1 MRVLHTSDWH
11 LGKHLEGFSRLE
23 EQRHFLNELYEICDE
38 KSVDVVIIAGDIY
51 DTSNP
56 PAQAEKLYYEAIKK
70 ISKNGKRP
78 VFAIAG
84 NHDNPDRI
92 QAAWPLASEQAILLA
107 GHPKMDGYEGTF
119 GDYEIKWL
127 GDNVYALKIKSET
140 LKVGLLPYP
149 SERRLGEV
157 LSESDDE
164 KLRQASYSKR
174 LEYIF
179 DGMDTHFSEDAFN
192 IAVSHIFVMGGQTTE
207 SERPI
212 QIGGTLVVDPHH
224 LPKKADY
231 IALGHLHRPQSVKHS
246 EKPALYSGAPLQYS
260 RSEIAYSKSVH
271 ILEKDMETGLVDM
284 EEVLL
289 SLPKPIEV
297 WKCSGIDEAI
307 KTCEDNK
314 DRTVWVYLEIT
325 TDEVLA
331 QSDIKTL
338 KEIKPDLLSIMPIM
352 DKKEDVLSERRPE
365 EKGFENLFTEYYEH
379 TRGAKPSEA
388 LQSLL
393 GSILNDEV
401 DHETDQ
407 TEDQWIEQLY
417 RDTDN

>member
-1 MRVLHTSDWH
+1 MKLLHTSDWH

-23 EQRHFLNELYEICDE
+23 EQRLFLDELCQICED
-38 KSVDVVIIAGDIY
+38 KKVDVVIIAGDVY

-56 PAQAEKLYYEAIKK
+56 PAQAEKLYYESLKR
-70 ISKNGKRP
+70 ISNKGKRP

-107 GHPKMDGYEGTF
+107 GHPKMDGYEGPF
-119 GDYEIKWL
+119 GEHSITWL
-127 GDNVYALKIKSET
+127 GNNVYKLQIGDET

-157 LSESDDE
+157 LSISDDE
-164 KLRQASYSKR
+164 VLRQASYSER
-174 LEYIF
+174 LKHIF
-179 DGMDTHFSEDAFN
+179 QGMDEHFSKDTFN

-212 QIGGTLVVDPHH
+212 QIGGTLVVDPDH
-224 LPKKADY
+224 LPKEADY

-246 EKPALYSGAPLQYS
+246 SRPAVYSGAPLQYS
-260 RSEIAYSKSVH
+260 RSEITYSKSVQV
-271 ILEKDMETGLVDM
+271 IEKDVSSGELKT

-297 WKCSGIDEAI
+297 WKCNGIGEALE
-307 KTCEDNK
+307 KCEKHK
-314 DRTVWVYLEIT
+314 DRNVWVYLEIH
-325 TDEVLA
+325 TDQVLS
-331 QSDIKTL
+331 QSDIKAL

-352 DKKEDVLSERRPE
+352 NQSTETEDFERPE

-379 TRGAKPSEA
+379 IRGVEPSDS
-388 LQSLL
+388 LQALL

-407 TEDQWIEQLY
+407 TEDQWIEQLH

>member
-23 EQRHFLNELYEICDE
+23 EQKIFLDELCQICDE
-38 KSVDVVIIAGDIY
+38 KNIDVVIIAGDVY

-56 PAQAEKLYYEAIKK
+56 PAQAEKLYYESLKR
-70 ISKNGKRP
+70 ISNGGKRP
-78 VFAIAG
+78 VLAIAG

-107 GHPKMDGYEGTF
+107 GHPKLDGYEGIF
-119 GDYEIKWL
+119 GEYEISWL
-127 GDNVYALKIKSET
+127 GNNVYSLEINGET
-140 LKVGLLPYP
+140 LNVGLLPYP

-157 LSESDDE
+157 LSDSDDE
-164 KLRQASYSKR
+164 NLRQASYSER
-174 LEYIF
+174 LSHMFE
-179 DGMDTHFSEDAFN
+179 GMDDKFSSSAFN

-212 QIGGTLVVDPHH
+212 QIGGTLVVDPGH
-224 LPKKADY
+224 LPKRADY

-246 EKPALYSGAPLQYS
+246 EKPAVYSGAPLQYS
-260 RSEIAYSKSVH
+260 RSEISYSKSVQV
-271 ILEKDMETGLVDM
+271 IEKDLKSGELNI
-284 EEVLL
+284 EEVHL

-297 WKCSGIDEAI
+297 WKCKGIGEALE
-307 KTCEDNK
+307 KCEEHR
-314 DRTVWVYLEIT
+314 DRNVWVYLEIE
-325 TDEVLA
+325 TDQVLS
-331 QSDIKTL
+331 QSDIKAL
-338 KEIKPDLLSIMPIM
+338 KELKPDLLSIMPILNHNEQSQ
-352 DKKEDVLSERRPE
+352 DCVRPE

-379 TRGAKPSEA
+379 IRGAKPSET
-388 LQSLL
+388 LQALL

-407 TEDQWIEQLY
+407 AEDQWIEQLY